1 METSEESRQ
10 RLRERI
16 SVHGDINDPT
26 TPRPLVTLE
35 EFFEG
40 NADYGSIG
48 YNFYPQPAPSEFY
61 AAFLKIRSRPDVAD
75 VRVQV
80 NDQIESEDWPST
92 DTIWIITSA
101 IPDEVQ
107 SWLEDRFKAD
117 DVIVGFPGFLALEPY
132 IVPEGMQAIGIWY
145 D

>member
-10 RLRERI
+10 RLLQRV
-16 SVHGDINDPT
+16 SVHGDINDPM
-26 TPRPLVTLE
+26 TPRPLVALE

-48 YNFYPQPAPSEFY
+48 YNFDPQPAPSEFY
-61 AAFLKIRSRPDVAD
+61 AAFLEIRSRPDVAD

-80 NDQIESEDWPST
+80 NDQIEPEDWPST

-101 IPDEVQ
+101 TPDEVQ

-117 DVIVGFPGFLALEPY
+117 DVIVGFPDFLALEPY